1 MRHRPDAARGVGSVA
16 PVVTDPPARRTQQ
29 QRRAE
34 TERRVVDAATE
45 LIARSGSRP
54 ITLAQ
59 VGEAAGYSR
68 GIVHHQFGSRERLI
82 EAVLDRAQRLGLPE
96 YAGNGLAQLA
106 GIVEVYLRAVSR
118 PSPSTAAFLRL
129 WMEALA
135 ADPVVAPLFA
145 ERDEGFR
152 GLLAEA
158 VRRGVADGT
167 VRPDVDP
174 DAAGAV
180 LMAIVRGSALQLIAS
195 PPVDPAGLTA
205 EAVRTVRS
213 AFGR

>member
-1 MRHRPDAARGVGSVA
+1 M
-16 PVVTDPPARRTQQ
+16 VTDPPARRTQE

-34 TERRVVDAATE
+34 TERSVVDAATE

-68 GIVHHQFGSRERLI
+68 GIVRHQFGSRERLI
-82 EAVLDRAQRLGLPE
+82 EAVLDRAQRMDLPD
-96 YAGNGLAQLA
+96 YAGDGLAQLV
-106 GIVEVYLRAVSR
+106 GIVETYLRAVSR
-118 PSPSTAAFLRL
+118 PTPSTAAFLRL

-135 ADPVVAPLFA
+135 ADPVVSPLFA

-152 GLLAEA
+152 SLLGDA
-158 VRRGVADGT
+158 VRRGVDDGT
-167 VRPDVDP
+167 VRAEVDA

-180 LMAIVRGSALQLIAS
+180 LMAIVRGSALQLIAD
-195 PPVDPAGLTA
+195 PPVDPAGLTS
-205 EAVRTVRS
+205 EAVRTVRV